1 MPALSEHVIGLGTWQ
16 WGDRVFWGYG
26 QGYGPEDL
34 KGALEESLK
43 AGVRLVDTA
52 EIYGLGRAERLLGEF
67 LEGRAKP
74 FLVSKFFPYPWR
86 VRRKDLI
93 QALKRSLKRLRVE
106 ALDLYLLHW
115 PWPPRSV
122 AFWVEAMVEAYE
134 AGLVRGVGLSNAT
147 EAHLEAALAVL
158 SRHGVPLLAN
168 QVEYHLLHRTPEVT
182 GLKRLMEQEGI
193 RLMAYSPLAM
203 GWLTGKYT
211 RERPPGG
218 YRNRY
223 RNHPRLDAVLSA
235 LKTVAEQRRVAPS
248 QVALAWVIAQGALPI
263 PGAKN
268 PRQAKANAAAANLRL
283 TPEERALLDRASAVE
298 GG

>member
-1 MPALSEHVIGLGTWQ
+1 MEL
-16 WGDRVFWGYG
+16 
-26 QGYGPEDL
+26 
-34 KGALEESLK
+34 LE
-43 AGVRLVDTA
+43 
-52 EIYGLGRAERLLGEF
+52 RA
-67 LEGRAKP
+67 
-74 FLVSKFFPYPWR
+74 
-86 VRRKDLI
+86 
-93 QALKRSLKRLRVE
+93 RLRVE

-122 AFWVEAMVEAYE
+122 AFWMEAMAEAYE
-134 AGLVRGVGLSNAT
+134 KGLVRGVGLSNAG
-147 EAHLEAALAVL
+147 EAHLEAALSVL

-168 QVEYHLLHRTPEVT
+168 QVEYHLLNRAPEVT
-182 GLKRLMEQEGI
+182 GLKRLMEREGI

-223 RNHPRLDAVLSA
+223 RNHPRLDAVLAA
-235 LKTVAEQRRVAPS
+235 LKRVAERRGAAPA

-268 PRQAKANAAAANLRL
+268 SQQARANAAAAALKL
-283 TPEERALLDRASAVE
+283 TPEELALLDQASAV
-298 GG
+298 GDG